1 MRRPQ
6 EKEKKQEDRAELL
19 EMGVHLPSHSSFL
32 LALLGELSL
41 HLFILPLWD
50 PHMHAWKRTLNR
62 KYTLGQ
68 KREKNGTH
76 QVISLFPTHITER

>member
-50 PHMHAWKRTLNR
+50 PHMHA
-62 KYTLGQ
+62 
-68 KREKNGTH
+68 
-76 QVISLFPTHITER
+76 